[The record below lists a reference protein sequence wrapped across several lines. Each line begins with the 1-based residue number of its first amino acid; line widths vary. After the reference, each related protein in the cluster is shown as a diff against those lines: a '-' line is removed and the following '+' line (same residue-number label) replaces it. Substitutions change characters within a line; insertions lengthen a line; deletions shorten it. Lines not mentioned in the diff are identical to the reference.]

1 MSNKK
6 DSLGERIKNSYENRT
21 RYYLPRRTYTI
32 VRLDGRAHSSYTQ
45 GLPKPFCKKYNNAI
59 DQTAKYL
66 CQNIA
71 GCKLAYCQSDEIT
84 LVLTDFDQIDTQAFF
99 DGNIQK
105 ITSVVAS
112 MAAAYFNQE
121 HIRPQKDKL
130 ASFDARV
137 FTIADRTEVYN
148 CLYWRQQDCSRNS
161 LSMLAQA
168 NFSHKQL
175 HKKKRDDIHEML
187 HSIGINWNNES
198 TRFKRGSCVIKK
210 PDEGWVI
217 DYDIPIFSQ
226 KKEYILE
233 RLPVLN

>member
-1 MSNKK
+1 MGNKK
-6 DSLGERIKNSYENRT
+6 DSMGDRMKRQYEDRT
-21 RYYLPRRTYTI
+21 RYLLPRRVYTI
-32 VRLDGRAHSSYTQ
+32 LRLDGRSHSNYTQ
-45 GLPKPFCKKYNNAI
+45 GLERPFSKPYNNAI
-59 DQTAKYL
+59 DETAKYL

-105 ITSVVAS
+105 IVSVVAS
-112 MAAAYFNQE
+112 MAAAFFNQD
-121 HIRPQKDKL
+121 HIRPQKNKL

-137 FTIADRTEVYN
+137 FTVADRQEVFN
-148 CLYWRQQDCSRNS
+148 CLYWRQLDASRNS

-187 HSIGINWNNES
+187 YEIGINWNNES
-198 TRFKRGSCVIKK
+198 TRFKRGSCVIKTT
-210 PDEGWVI
+210 EGWKI
-217 DYDIPIFSQ
+217 DLDIPIFSQ
-226 KKEYILE
+226 KKDYIFD